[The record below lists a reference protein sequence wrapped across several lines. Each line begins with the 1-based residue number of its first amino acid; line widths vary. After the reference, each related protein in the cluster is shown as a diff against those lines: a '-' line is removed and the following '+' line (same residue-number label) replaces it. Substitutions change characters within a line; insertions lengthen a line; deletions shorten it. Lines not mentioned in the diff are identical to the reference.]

1 MGEWIAEARALGEQI
16 GAADFLEWNARS
28 QVTLW

>member
-1 MGEWIAEARALGEQI
+1 MGEWIAEARTLGASI
-16 GAADFLEWNARS
+16 DAADFLEWNARS